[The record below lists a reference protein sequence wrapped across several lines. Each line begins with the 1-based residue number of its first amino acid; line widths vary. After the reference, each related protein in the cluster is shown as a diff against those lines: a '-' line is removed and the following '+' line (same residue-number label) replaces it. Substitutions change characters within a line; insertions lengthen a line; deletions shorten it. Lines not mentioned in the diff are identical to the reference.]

1 MTLDI
6 EKLKAQ
12 RRVILDRIFVLEDDK
27 RYYLEK
33 RTDKARSE
41 IKKAKEMKENPRQV
55 ANPSFNQPFRN

>member
-1 MTLDI
+1 MVIDI

-33 RTDKARSE
+33 RTDKARSQ
-41 IKKAKEMKENPRQV
+41 IRKAKETKENPRQELIQLK
-55 ANPSFNQPFRN
+55 NDPRF